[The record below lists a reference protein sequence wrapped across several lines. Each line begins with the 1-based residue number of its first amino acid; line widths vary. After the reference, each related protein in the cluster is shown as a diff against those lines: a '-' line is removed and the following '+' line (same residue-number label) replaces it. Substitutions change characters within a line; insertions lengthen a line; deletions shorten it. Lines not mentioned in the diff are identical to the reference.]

1 MSDRPLTYYRAIGLT
16 LAAVFAV
23 VGGVFLI
30 IPGEMLR
37 FFNAVSRRL
46 GMAEGPTGP
55 SFFGALAG
63 AYMYVVTV
71 LAWLMFRSPGDRI
84 YARLLGQAKLA
95 SAALSFLLFALQAP
109 WLIYLANGIVDA
121 ALGAFVLAVSA
132 RAGRAAAEVPRRG

>member
-121 ALGAFVLAVSA
+121 ALGAFVLALSA